1 MWTHGEG
8 WMSMAR
14 RTFGRLDLNVIER
27 LRLGWRLLRDP
38 RIPTWPKLLVPL
50 AAIYVIS
57 PIDGIPDLIPLL
69 GWADDMSVIGL
80 ILAVVAMLVRW
91 APQDVVAEHAANL
104 GFISGFENVAP
115 ERGEPFRNTKGAEQQ
130 EPIEATYWVD
140 DWR

>member
-1 MWTHGEG
+1 
-8 WMSMAR
+8 MAR
-14 RTFGRLDLNVIER
+14 RTLGRLDLGVIER

-50 AAIYVIS
+50 ALLYVVS
-57 PIDGIPDLIPLL
+57 PVDALPDLIPLL
-69 GWADDMSVIGL
+69 GWTDDLSVIGL

-91 APQDVVAEHAANL
+91 SPQEVVAEHAVKL
-104 GFISGFENVAP
+104 GFAPGFEGVAP
-115 ERGEPFRNTKGAEQQ
+115 ERGEPFRGEQRRQ

>member
-1 MWTHGEG
+1 
-8 WMSMAR
+8 MAR
-14 RTFGRLDLNVIER
+14 RTLGRLDLGVLER

-57 PIDGIPDLIPLL
+57 PIDALPDLIPIL
-69 GWADDMSVIGL
+69 GWADDASVIGL
-80 ILAVVAMLVRW
+80 ILAVITMLVRW
-91 APQDVVAEHAANL
+91 SPQDVVAEHAANL
-104 GFISGFENVAP
+104 GFVQGFEGVTP
-115 ERGEPFRNTKGAEQQ
+115 ERGEPFRGGEQGNKRQQ